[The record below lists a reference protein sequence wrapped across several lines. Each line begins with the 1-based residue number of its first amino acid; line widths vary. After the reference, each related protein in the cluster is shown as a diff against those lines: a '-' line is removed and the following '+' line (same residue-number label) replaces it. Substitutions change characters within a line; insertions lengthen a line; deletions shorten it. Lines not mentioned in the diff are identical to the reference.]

1 VKRKPPLIYP
11 KIIDKNNICY
21 TIVEELY
28 YKEDTMVKII
38 SLAGD
43 IIGGAVLILIMVF
56 LTLCVIVPVTLYRFA
71 MDGVVLIKN
80 KIKDKYDDRYGTF

>member
-1 VKRKPPLIYP
+1 
-11 KIIDKNNICY
+11 
-21 TIVEELY
+21 
-28 YKEDTMVKII
+28 MVKII